1 MTSTGTSTD
10 ARTDFHVVHA
20 HAHIRKEIL
29 SEPGVVAHL
38 PVILSAAES
47 EADPNPALG
56 YRMCLRSVGSLVR
69 PCLKH
74 SLLRN
79 RKEERGGGREP
90 MSWPRLIH
98 MTFKTHPLIND
109 LCKTL
114 PSHWPLSA
122 LPAGT
127 GCYPVFLKLRAQ
139 LPLHGLPRKA

>member
-1 MTSTGTSTD
+1 M
-10 ARTDFHVVHA
+10 VHA

-47 EADPNPALG
+47 EADPNLALG

-79 RKEERGGGREP
+79 RKEGREG
-90 MSWPRLIH
+90 RG
-98 MTFKTHPLIND
+98 K
-109 LCKTL
+109 
-114 PSHWPLSA
+114 
-122 LPAGT
+122 GT
-127 GCYPVFLKLRAQ
+127 CVLAQTYPYDIQ
-139 LPLHGLPRKA
+139 NSPIDQ